1 MCNLFNLVHI
11 LPSGR
16 EDDSRSSCR
25 MEWSELAASTSK
37 LLFQRHV
44 PEVFRWGIRIVW
56 IIEDEIASLK
66 VFTLCTEVNHTRV
79 MITSMR
85 GFVSMKCDKVTLS
98 TATTLLRR
106 PSNILPRIR
115 LQRQQRLQIQS
126 ILMSHSTSHPL
137 NKSHKL
143 NNRRSRNLFQFIKRQ
158 SIQSGVGIKINLILL
173 CKCREDVTTAFITTI
188 SIFTLSSFFQWQ
200 ILVLSIIK
208 HIV

>member
-1 MCNLFNLVHI
+1 MCNLLNLVHI

-44 PEVFRWGIRIVW
+44 PKVFRWGIRIFW

-85 GFVSMKCDKVTLS
+85 GFVSMKRHKVTLS

-143 NNRRSRNLFQFIKRQ
+143 NNSRSRNLFQFIKRQ